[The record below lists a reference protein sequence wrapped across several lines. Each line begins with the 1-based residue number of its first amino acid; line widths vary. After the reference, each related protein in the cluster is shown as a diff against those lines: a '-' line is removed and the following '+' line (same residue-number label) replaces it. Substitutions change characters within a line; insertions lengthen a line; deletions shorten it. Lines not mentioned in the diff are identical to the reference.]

1 MSKCGVILWR
11 SECNNIRTC
20 DYIFLLVNRS
30 RRPFEFS
37 LFVYFVSV
45 LLPFETLFK
54 PPAFKYTMQI
64 VGSNAYILRV
74 LPPLVF
80 LNYLL
85 RFIPHY
91 ETDNATNAMRKK
103 RKKKIAAKPRR
114 IFALLFFGFLYYMFF
129 PFFFFFSND
138 VGFSVSFFLSFF

>member
-1 MSKCGVILWR
+1 MLKCGVILWR

-64 VGSNAYILRV
+64 VDSNAYILRV

-91 ETDNATNAMRKK
+91 ETDNATNAMGKK
-103 RKKKIAAKPRR
+103 RKKKIAAKPRW
-114 IFALLFFGFLYYMFF
+114 IFALLFFRFSLLHVL
-129 PFFFFFSND
+129 PFFFFSND
-138 VGFSVSFFLSFF
+138 VGFSVSFFLSFNL

>member
-1 MSKCGVILWR
+1 
-11 SECNNIRTC
+11 
-20 DYIFLLVNRS
+20 
-30 RRPFEFS
+30 
-37 LFVYFVSV
+37 
-45 LLPFETLFK
+45 
-54 PPAFKYTMQI
+54 MQI

-91 ETDNATNAMRKK
+91 ETDNATNAMGKK

-114 IFALLFFGFLYYMFF
+114 IFALLFFRFSLLHVL
-129 PFFFFFSND
+129 PFFFND